1 MEALGL
7 NLIDWIIVIVLLASG
22 VLSFTRGITKEV
34 LSILLWFAAFIA
46 AISLEYIATPRVN
59 EVVGNEEISKI
70 ISYVIVFTLF
80 IVLGRIVIRYITK
93 FLEWS
98 GASGFDRFFGVIFG
112 LIRGTTILLAIFLL
126 LPANFKSTDAVNNSK
141 ITPLLQKYAPRIE
154 SYFRAL
160 IESKDEVTNKAI
172 EITKP
177 ITEQVEELIE
187 GDTPQD
193 NKNSQDKDS

>member
-1 MEALGL
+1 MCSSDL
-7 NLIDWIIVIVLLASG
+7 
-22 VLSFTRGITKEV
+22 
-34 LSILLWFAAFIA
+34 
-46 AISLEYIATPRVN
+46 
-59 EVVGNEEISKI
+59 
-70 ISYVIVFTLF
+70 
-80 IVLGRIVIRYITK
+80 
-93 FLEWS
+93 
-98 GASGFDRFFGVIFG
+98 
-112 LIRGTTILLAIFLL
+112 
-126 LPANFKSTDAVNNSK
+126 ANFKSTDAVNNSK